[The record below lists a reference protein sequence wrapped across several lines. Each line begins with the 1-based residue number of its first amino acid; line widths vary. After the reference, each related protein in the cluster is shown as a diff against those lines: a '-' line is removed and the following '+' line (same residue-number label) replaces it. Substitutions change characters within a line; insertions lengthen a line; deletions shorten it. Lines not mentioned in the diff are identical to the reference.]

1 MVTDIKD
8 IFVIKY
14 YITTL
19 PIIPPFLRGVRGD
32 RRGSPLS
39 EITLIPISKKLAIL
53 NNKYSNQ

>member
-14 YITTL
+14 NITTL

-32 RRGSPLS
+32 RKK
-39 EITLIPISKKLAIL
+39 ITTLQLFPPF
-53 NNKYSNQ
+53 